1 MNAVFADLEA
11 RGVLHTIDCDM
22 LRDCPLAAANR
33 SVGKRL
39 CDLLSPLRPRAT
51 VIVGPFG
58 YDTTP
63 LALALSKFNDL
74 LFLDCA
80 ALKAHALEIG
90 NLQKLPEEKTEDS
103 RFCAGAVQQALHRT
117 RRTSAVLVN
126 LPRTWSDAEFRL
138 FDANVTVERV
148 VCVRGAPQIDP
159 LSRTQEPELH
169 VRFVKSLTQF
179 YSRKLKVIEVT
190 DESERSAEDLATEI
204 VSKTRGSSPSRLG
217 QLHSR
222 LFSLGWMLGTSS
234 SLCRL
239 AWTVEGETPVFC
251 QGAERFPNSQDCLL
265 LDLAGLRQ
273 GPRGTA
279 SARHSRPHAR
289 AFRVTALFLSETLI
303 RAKMPELSQKKLKA
317 VLDSPERLAA
327 VLAKILEADTE
338 LQAAPGC
345 LLVGYPATVAQ
356 ASAFLKEGAKFEK
369 LVQVSLPMEA
379 VLQRLEEDEDQP
391 DVDRE
396 EVERALNAYYV
407 NEEALRRFFEP
418 RGQLMT
424 LDGTSPTAEAV
435 CRSAFAPRVLLF
447 PSAHLRPSFAKEIAA
462 VIAQKMRGRVVDVA
476 EFHTPVE
483 LLEACAFDACAFDAR
498 ALEACALE
506 ACGVD
511 CGNTQ
516 QARMDLSKPHKDRA
530 AMQEV
535 RHQTKTSSA
544 I

>member
-1 MNAVFADLEA
+1 
-11 RGVLHTIDCDM
+11 
-22 LRDCPLAAANR
+22 
-33 SVGKRL
+33 
-39 CDLLSPLRPRAT
+39 
-51 VIVGPFG
+51 
-58 YDTTP
+58 
-63 LALALSKFNDL
+63 
-74 LFLDCA
+74 
-80 ALKAHALEIG
+80 
-90 NLQKLPEEKTEDS
+90 
-103 RFCAGAVQQALHRT
+103 
-117 RRTSAVLVN
+117 
-126 LPRTWSDAEFRL
+126 
-138 FDANVTVERV
+138 
-148 VCVRGAPQIDP
+148 
-159 LSRTQEPELH
+159 
-169 VRFVKSLTQF
+169 
-179 YSRKLKVIEVT
+179 
-190 DESERSAEDLATEI
+190 
-204 VSKTRGSSPSRLG
+204 
-217 QLHSR
+217 
-222 LFSLGWMLGTSS
+222 MLGTSS

-251 QGAERFPNSQDCLL
+251 QGAERFSNSQDCLL

-418 RGQLMT
+418 RGQLVT

-476 EFHTPVE
+476 EFHTP
-483 LLEACAFDACAFDAR
+483 DAR
-498 ALEACALE
+498 
-506 ACGVD
+506 G
-511 CGNTQ
+511 
-516 QARMDLSKPHKDRA
+516 QAPDEDVFRDL
-530 AMQEV
+530 
-535 RHQTKTSSA
+535 
-544 I
+544 